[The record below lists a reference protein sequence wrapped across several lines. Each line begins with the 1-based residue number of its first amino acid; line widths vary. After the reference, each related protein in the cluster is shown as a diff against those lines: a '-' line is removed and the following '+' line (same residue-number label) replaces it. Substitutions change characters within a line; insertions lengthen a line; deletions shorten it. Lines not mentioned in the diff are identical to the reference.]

1 MVIYAITT
9 FEKVDKSG
17 QFPDYGDTRT
27 VGYYNEHSI
36 AEDIIKKNTC
46 DIFEDGYYNYAC
58 ITEIKQGLYKM
69 QNDIQW
75 FEYNADNQSITTIS
89 KPELLDNFDLYIFG

>member
-1 MVIYAITT
+1 MYYITV
-9 FEKVDKSG
+9 FRVLDNG
-17 QFPDYGDTRT
+17 QIGDSRT
-27 VGYYNEHSI
+27 VGMYSREIRAYSSVI
-36 AEDIIKKNTC
+36 TNTC

-75 FEYNADNQSITTIS
+75 FEYDADNQSVTTIS